1 MDTPDITAIPGYSIR
16 EMEHEEFFPLFLK
29 HRTEVFGGSF
39 EFDTRAAMSDQ
50 ERERSAALG
59 ARLGN
64 PFRLQYAVYHGS
76 TFVGWSF
83 GWQDTAER
91 FYMTNSAVLPAHRGK
106 GIYSALV
113 RKVID
118 RAGREGFQVIHSR
131 HTATNNAVLIPKLK
145 AGFVISG
152 LEISPQFGTLV
163 HLSYF
168 FSATRRAMMDV
179 RSGQTRLDDTL
190 RTLMP

>member
-1 MDTPDITAIPGYSIR
+1 MDTPDITTIPGYTIR

-29 HRTEVFGGSF
+29 HRAEVFGGSF

-59 ARLGN
+59 ARLGS

-83 GWQDTAER
+83 GWQDNAER

-118 RAGREGFQVIHSR
+118 RAGREGFQSIHCR

-168 FSATRRAMMDV
+168 FNATRRAIMDV
-179 RSGQTRLDDTL
+179 RSGQARLDDTL
-190 RTLMP
+190 RAMMP